1 MPLPRPLPLRRLL
14 PLLTLCAS
22 CLTSGCSSGALRT
35 PVAPTRVAP
44 PPNLL
49 APPPRLPMP
58 ASGRP
63 TDLLSNHIE
72 VARLYHQLADQM
84 CNLLAYLQQPIDP
97 THCPAPDHDDA
108 RRIH

>member
-1 MPLPRPLPLRRLL
+1 
-14 PLLTLCAS
+14 
-22 CLTSGCSSGALRT
+22 
-35 PVAPTRVAP
+35 
-44 PPNLL
+44 
-49 APPPRLPMP
+49 MP

>member
-1 MPLPRPLPLRRLL
+1 MLLHRPLPLRHLL

-22 CLTSGCSSGALRT
+22 CLMSGCSSGALRT
-35 PVAPTRVAP
+35 PAPTLATP

-72 VARLYHQLADQM
+72 VARLYHQLANQM
-84 CNLLAYLQQPIDP
+84 CTLLAYLQQPIDP
-97 THCPAPDHDDA
+97 THCPAPDHADA
-108 RRIH
+108 RRTH